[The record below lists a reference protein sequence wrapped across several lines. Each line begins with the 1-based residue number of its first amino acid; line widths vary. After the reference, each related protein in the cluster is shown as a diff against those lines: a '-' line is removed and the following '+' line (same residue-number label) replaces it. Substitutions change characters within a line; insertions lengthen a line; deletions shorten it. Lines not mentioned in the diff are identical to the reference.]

1 MKTVLFFILDQ
12 WADWEAAYVS
22 SAIRMLGQNQFSIKT
37 VSISKN
43 KVESIGGFQ
52 VIPDY
57 EISSCPTDY
66 EALILIGGM
75 SWRNDIALQIKP
87 LVEQCL
93 SNQKILGGICDATA
107 FLGAIGALNYAAHT
121 SNTLDDLKA
130 WAGALYTNE
139 KNYKCRQAVR
149 DHNLITANGT
159 AALEFAREI
168 LLALKVAPENTIQQW
183 YHFHKLGCYNAP
195 MPHM

>member
-37 VSISKN
+37 ISISKD

-57 EISSCPTDY
+57 EISSYPADY

-75 SWRNDIALQIKP
+75 SWRSEIALQVKP

-93 SNQKILGGICDATA
+93 FKQKILGGICDDSA
-107 FLGAIGALNYAAHT
+107 FLGAIGALNHAAHT
-121 SNTLDDLKA
+121 GNNLDDLKA
-130 WAGALYTNE
+130 WAGASYTNE
-139 KNYKCRQAVR
+139 KNYKFQQTVR
-149 DHNLITANGT
+149 DHNIITANGT

-168 LLALKVAPENTIQQW
+168 LFALKAAPEITIQEW
-183 YHFHKLGCYNAP
+183 YDFHKLGYYNAP

>member
-22 SAIRMLGQNQFSIKT
+22 SAIRMLGQNQFTIKT
-37 VSISKN
+37 VSISKD

-75 SWRNDIALQIKP
+75 SWRSDIALQVKP

-93 SNQKILGGICDATA
+93 SKQKILGGICDAAA
-107 FLGAIGALNYAAHT
+107 FLGAIGALNHASHT
-121 SNTLDDLKA
+121 GNNPDDLKG
-130 WAGALYTNE
+130 WAGASYTNK
-139 KNYKCRQAVR
+139 KNYKYRQAVR
-149 DHNLITANGT
+149 DHNIITANGT

-168 LLALKVAPENTIQQW
+168 LLALKAAPENTIQEW
-183 YHFHKLGCYNAP
+183 YDFHKLGYYNAP